1 MKYIKILATLL
12 ALSCLPLVTY
22 AAHTMSNRQAKALM
36 AAAFRHTDPSALP
49 RLIKAARS
57 GDPVAEKWLGAYY
70 DASEDGPKAAYWYR
84 RADEQEAARGKTNL
98 RHALADRGAAKEQV
112 GGPLKLFGARLKGI
126 TRDRL
131 EPVLTKAGLTP
142 RNGHVGAKWRFDEY
156 DVNGRLKGASELA
169 VGYTSDNR
177 FALAEYTFP
186 SVMDPGQVRRI
197 IDMVKTKYGQPSSV
211 NGPYGLG
218 GVTAYWNV
226 GGGMRIEVK
235 RGWPNTTTYLDLID
249 VKAYAAMKQ
258 SMAKQKAKREAGRAK
273 KQSNA
278 F

>member
-1 MKYIKILATLL
+1 MKHIKILAALL

-36 AAAFRHTDPSALP
+36 AAAFRHTDSSALA
-49 RLIKAARS
+49 RLTKAARA
-57 GDPVAEKWLGAYY
+57 GDPVAENWLGAYY
-70 DASEDGPKAAYWYR
+70 DANEDGPKAAYWYHK
-84 RADEQEAARGKTNL
+84 AAEQKIARKNTNL
-98 RHALADRGAAKEQV
+98 RHIPAVKEQA
-112 GGPLKLFGARLKGI
+112 GGPLKLFGVNLKGI
-126 TRDRL
+126 TRDQL

-142 RNGHVGAKWRFDEY
+142 HNGHVGAKWRFDEY
-156 DVNGRLKGASELA
+156 DVNGRLKGASELD

-197 IDMVKTKYGQPSSV
+197 IDVVKKKYGQPSSV

-218 GVTAYWNV
+218 SVTAYWNV
-226 GGGMRIEVK
+226 GRGMRIEVK
-235 RGWPNTTTYLDLID
+235 RGWPDTTTYLDLID
-249 VKAYAAMKQ
+249 VKAYAAMKR
-258 SMAKQKAKREAGRAK
+258 SMAEQKAKQKAGRAK
-273 KQSNA
+273 EQSNA